1 MQVTLLAIGTWGD
14 VHPVV
19 ALGAALQGTGRHT
32 ARLVAPDDFA
42 ALAQGAGLDFRP
54 LGLRVRDLLRS
65 PALRPFIAPGG
76 SLLAGMRDLLRL
88 LRPMLDRLMAST
100 WEACQGAEAIVYSSL
115 GLGAYHAAERLGVP
129 AFWTMPFPNG
139 RTRAFPSV
147 AFPALP
153 LGGAYNA
160 LTHALGERLLQTLT
174 AGFFDRWRRECLG
187 LPALPRGFWP
197 YETLHGR
204 PVPRLFSFSRLVFPK
219 PPDWA
224 EHFHLTGYWFL
235 DPPADW
241 APPAGLEDFLES
253 GPRPVYVGFGSVPH
267 TNPEQTTRLVIE
279 ALRRSGRRG
288 VIATGWGGLARGG
301 AAGLG
306 DDVFA
311 VDTIPH
317 AWLFPRVAAVVH
329 HGGSGTTG
337 AGLGAGVPAVLVPH
351 AGDQPLWARR
361 LARLGVSA
369 APIPF
374 RRLTR
379 SGAGVRHWASR
390 HRSGDTGPRCGVGR
404 AYSRGGGC
412 GAGRDHH
419 RALP

>member
-1 MQVTLLAIGTWGD
+1 
-14 VHPVV
+14 
-19 ALGAALQGTGRHT
+19 
-32 ARLVAPDDFA
+32 
-42 ALAQGAGLDFRP
+42 
-54 LGLRVRDLLRS
+54 
-65 PALRPFIAPGG
+65 
-76 SLLAGMRDLLRL
+76 
-88 LRPMLDRLMAST
+88 
-100 WEACQGAEAIVYSSL
+100 
-115 GLGAYHAAERLGVP
+115 
-129 AFWTMPFPNG
+129 MPFPNG

-174 AGFFDRWRRECLG
+174 AGFFDRWRCERLG
-187 LPALPRGFWP
+187 RPALPRGFWP

-306 DDVFA
+306 DDIFA

-337 AGLGAGVPAVLVPH
+337 AGLSAGVPAVLVPH

-374 RRLTR
+374 QRLTVQGLASAIGQVVTDPEIRARASALGERIRGETGVAQAVTIIERCPDRR
-379 SGAGVRHWASR
+379 S
-390 HRSGDTGPRCGVGR
+390 
-404 AYSRGGGC
+404 
-412 GAGRDHH
+412 
-419 RALP
+419 